1 MIPVWMGFEIEDKQM
16 AKYRA
21 CTLQLNNVPG
31 LTQKERTTNMARKT
45 SKIETILTENTET
58 ANSTYVDA
66 LTVPAKKPT
75 AKKAPAKTEPAKEL
89 DWHAVG
95 MVKAHQSA
103 KARAI
108 KKIDRIKAQYV
119 YNIATA
125 FLAGLA
131 IGVMLTT
138 WLH

>member
-1 MIPVWMGFEIEDKQM
+1 M
-16 AKYRA
+16 ATKKVNKLE
-21 CTLQLNNVPG
+21 TV
-31 LTQKERTTNMARKT
+31 LTSSTETTNT
-45 SKIETILTENTET
+45 NT
-58 ANSTYVDA
+58 NVDA
-66 LTVPAKKPT
+66 TAPAKKPA
-75 AKKAPAKTEPAKEL
+75 AKKTAAKTESAKEL
-89 DWHAVG
+89 DWKAVG

-108 KKIDRIKAQYV
+108 RKIDRIKLQWLYYV
-119 YNIATA
+119 ATA

>member
-1 MIPVWMGFEIEDKQM
+1 M
-16 AKYRA
+16 ATKKVNKLE
-21 CTLQLNNVPG
+21 TV
-31 LTQKERTTNMARKT
+31 LTSSTETTNT
-45 SKIETILTENTET
+45 NT
-58 ANSTYVDA
+58 NVDA
-66 LTVPAKKPT
+66 TAPAKKPA
-75 AKKAPAKTEPAKEL
+75 AKKTATEPAKEL
-89 DWHAVG
+89 DWKAVG

-108 KKIDRIKAQYV
+108 RKIDRIKAQYV

>member
-1 MIPVWMGFEIEDKQM
+1 MTSL
-16 AKYRA
+16 YRSIR
-21 CTLQLNNVPG
+21 TLQLNNVPG
-31 LTQKERTTNMARKT
+31 LTQKERIKTMSRKT

-58 ANSTYVDA
+58 NSTNVDA
-66 LTVPAKKPT
+66 TAPAKKPT

-108 KKIDRIKAQYV
+108 RKIDRIKAQYV

>member
-1 MIPVWMGFEIEDKQM
+1 M
-16 AKYRA
+16 ATKRVNKLE
-21 CTLQLNNVPG
+21 TV
-31 LTQKERTTNMARKT
+31 LT
-45 SKIETILTENTET
+45 NTET
-58 ANSTYVDA
+58 TNTNTNVDA
-66 LTVPAKKPT
+66 TAPAKKPATKKT
-75 AKKAPAKTEPAKEL
+75 AAKTESPKEL
-89 DWHAVG
+89 DWKAVG

-108 KKIDRIKAQYV
+108 KKIDRIKAQYI
-119 YNIATA
+119 YNVATA

>member
-1 MIPVWMGFEIEDKQM
+1 M
-16 AKYRA
+16 AKR
-21 CTLQLNNVPG
+21 
-31 LTQKERTTNMARKT
+31 T
-45 SKIETILTENTET
+45 SKLETILTENKNTET
-58 ANSTYVDA
+58 TNTYVDA
-66 LTVPAKKPT
+66 LTEAPKKPA

-108 KKIDRIKAQYV
+108 RKIDRIKAQHV
-119 YNIATA
+119 YNVATA
-125 FLAGLA
+125 FLIGLA
-131 IGVMLTT
+131 VGVMLTT

>member
-1 MIPVWMGFEIEDKQM
+1 M

-31 LTQKERTTNMARKT
+31 LTQKERIEAMARKT

-58 ANSTYVDA
+58 TTNSTNVDA
-66 LTVPAKKPT
+66 ITAPAKKPAARKT
-75 AKKAPAKTEPAKEL
+75 AAKTEPAKEL
-89 DWHAVG
+89 DWQAVG

>member
-1 MIPVWMGFEIEDKQM
+1 MTSL
-16 AKYRA
+16 YRSIR
-21 CTLQLNNVPG
+21 TLKLNNVPG
-31 LTQKERTTNMARKT
+31 LTQKERIKTMARKT

-58 ANSTYVDA
+58 TNNSTNVDA
-66 LTVPAKKPT
+66 TAPAKKPA
-75 AKKAPAKTEPAKEL
+75 AKKTAAKTEPAKEL
-89 DWHAVG
+89 DWKAVG

-108 KKIDRIKAQYV
+108 RKIDRIKAQYV

>member
-1 MIPVWMGFEIEDKQM
+1 MKR
-16 AKYRA
+16 AYRA
-21 CTLQLNNVPG
+21 NSTFTNEYVPG
-31 LTQKERTTNMARKT
+31 LSEKERIVKMAKRT
-45 SKIETILTENTET
+45 SKLETILTENKNTET
-58 ANSTYVDA
+58 TNTYVDA
-66 LTVPAKKPT
+66 LTEAPKKPA

-108 KKIDRIKAQYV
+108 RKIDRIKAQHV
-119 YNIATA
+119 YNVATA
-125 FLAGLA
+125 FLIGLA
-131 IGVMLTT
+131 VGVMLTT

>member
-1 MIPVWMGFEIEDKQM
+1 MS
-16 AKYRA
+16 
-21 CTLQLNNVPG
+21 
-31 LTQKERTTNMARKT
+31 RKT

-58 ANSTYVDA
+58 NSTNVDA
-66 LTVPAKKPT
+66 TALAKKPT
-75 AKKAPAKTEPAKEL
+75 AKKAPAKTEPAL

-108 KKIDRIKAQYV
+108 RKIDRIKAQYV

>member
-1 MIPVWMGFEIEDKQM
+1 MTRS
-16 AKYRA
+16 YRLYS
-21 CTLQLNNVPG
+21 TLQLNNVPG
-31 LTQKERTTNMARKT
+31 LTQKERIKTMARKT
-45 SKIETILTENTET
+45 SKIETVLTETTNTNT
-58 ANSTYVDA
+58 NVDA
-66 LTVPAKKPT
+66 IIEAPAKKPAARKT
-75 AKKAPAKTEPAKEL
+75 AAKAEPPKEL
-89 DWHAVG
+89 DWKAVG

-108 KKIDRIKAQYV
+108 KKIDRIKAQHV

-131 IGVMLTT
+131 VGVMLTT

>member
-1 MIPVWMGFEIEDKQM
+1 M

-31 LTQKERTTNMARKT
+31 LTQKERIKTMARKT
-45 SKIETILTENTET
+45 SKIETILTETT
-58 ANSTYVDA
+58 TNSTNVDA
-66 LTVPAKKPT
+66 ITAPAKKPAARKT
-75 AKKAPAKTEPAKEL
+75 AAKTEPAKEL
-89 DWHAVG
+89 DWQAVG